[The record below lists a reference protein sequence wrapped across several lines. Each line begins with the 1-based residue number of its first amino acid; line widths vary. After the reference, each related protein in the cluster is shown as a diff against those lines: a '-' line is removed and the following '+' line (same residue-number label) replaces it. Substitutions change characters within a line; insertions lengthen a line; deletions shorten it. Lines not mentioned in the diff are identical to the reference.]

1 MIYYLLLLI
10 GAVMIVLSVDIDK
23 YYQKSVEGLNNI
35 ECAIRKTIPGSLVCA
50 LLFYAMN
57 GFKLNVSAISVG
69 LGAAL
74 AALNLLS
81 TLACFKAYEVG
92 NVSLFTMFRMQG
104 GMLLPFIYGI
114 VFADNKPTPFQIAGI
129 VIMVFALILPYLSA
143 KKDENKEKN
152 SSLYRILCVFIFIV
166 NGAVSIVSYIQS
178 NSPQAVDGNSF
189 LTIYQLE
196 SVLLFAIGQ
205 ILLNAEDIEQEEK
218 KDNLIKN
225 PPVRTK
231 SQTLRL
237 WLCIIIVAVIGSVS
251 YLLQLIGAANLPAVA
266 VYPMV
271 TGGTVFL
278 TAVSGLV
285 FFKEKLTVKGYV
297 GIILT
302 FIATILF
309 VF

>member
-1 MIYYLLLLI
+1 MIYYLLLFI

-114 VFADNKPTPFQIAGI
+114 VFADNNPTPFQIAGI

-196 SVLLFAIGQ
+196 SVLLFAIVY
-205 ILLNAEDIEQEEK
+205 AVWCAVK

-285 FFKEKLTVKGYV
+285 FFKEKLTVKGYI

>member
-1 MIYYLLLLI
+1 
-10 GAVMIVLSVDIDK
+10 
-23 YYQKSVEGLNNI
+23 
-35 ECAIRKTIPGSLVCA
+35 
-50 LLFYAMN
+50 
-57 GFKLNVSAISVG
+57 
-69 LGAAL
+69 
-74 AALNLLS
+74 
-81 TLACFKAYEVG
+81 
-92 NVSLFTMFRMQG
+92 MQG

-196 SVLLFAIGQ
+196 SVLLFAIVY
-205 ILLNAEDIEQEEK
+205 AVWCAVK

>member
-1 MIYYLLLLI
+1 MCYAPRLLVPMAALGVYKLLGKHEKI
-10 GAVMIVLSVDIDK
+10 ALPI
-23 YYQKSVEGLNNI
+23 
-35 ECAIRKTIPGSLVCA
+35 AAAAGSLTNTVLYLGLM

-196 SVLLFAIGQ
+196 SVLLFAIVY
-205 ILLNAEDIEQEEK
+205 AVWCAVK

>member
-1 MIYYLLLLI
+1 MTRF
-10 GAVMIVLSVDIDK
+10 AKNVKFLSSK
-23 YYQKSVEGLNNI
+23 TLFRRFAPYKSLH
-35 ECAIRKTIPGSLVCA
+35 P
-50 LLFYAMN
+50 
-57 GFKLNVSAISVG
+57 
-69 LGAAL
+69 
-74 AALNLLS
+74 
-81 TLACFKAYEVG
+81 
-92 NVSLFTMFRMQG
+92 
-104 GMLLPFIYGI
+104 
-114 VFADNKPTPFQIAGI
+114 
-129 VIMVFALILPYLSA
+129 
-143 KKDENKEKN
+143 
-152 SSLYRILCVFIFIV
+152 
-166 NGAVSIVSYIQS
+166 SIVSYIQS

-196 SVLLFAIGQ
+196 SVLLFAIVY
-205 ILLNAEDIEQEEK
+205 AVWCAVK

-231 SQTLRL
+231 SQSLRL

>member
-1 MIYYLLLLI
+1 MWC
-10 GAVMIVLSVDIDK
+10 AV
-23 YYQKSVEGLNNI
+23 
-35 ECAIRKTIPGSLVCA
+35 
-50 LLFYAMN
+50 
-57 GFKLNVSAISVG
+57 
-69 LGAAL
+69 
-74 AALNLLS
+74 
-81 TLACFKAYEVG
+81 
-92 NVSLFTMFRMQG
+92 
-104 GMLLPFIYGI
+104 
-114 VFADNKPTPFQIAGI
+114 
-129 VIMVFALILPYLSA
+129 
-143 KKDENKEKN
+143 
-152 SSLYRILCVFIFIV
+152 
-166 NGAVSIVSYIQS
+166 
-178 NSPQAVDGNSF
+178 
-189 LTIYQLE
+189 
-196 SVLLFAIGQ
+196 
-205 ILLNAEDIEQEEK
+205 K

-231 SQTLRL
+231 SRTLRL

-251 YLLQLIGAANLPAVA
+251 YLLQLIGAANLTAVA